1 MNPDVFGVYVH
12 IPFCVHKCNYC
23 DFLSFPGDGDAHR
36 EYTKAVLQE
45 IEGLDEDRRQ
55 VDSLFFGGGTPSA
68 IDSSLIVSMVE
79 ALKNKFS
86 FSKDAEITI
95 ECNPGTLTDEKASD
109 YIRCGINRIS
119 FGLQSTDNKVLK
131 MLGRIHT
138 YEDFTQS
145 LDIARRAGFT
155 NISADIMSA
164 LPGQSVNDYVNTLNT
179 VAGLGL
185 QHISAY
191 SLIVEE
197 DTHLYEHLKDYP
209 PLPDEDAERNM
220 YHVTEDILAG
230 AGFYRY
236 EISNYAKPGFESRH
250 NKSYWELT
258 DYIGLGLGAS
268 GFYKGKRY
276 SNTSDFKT
284 YIDGTAK
291 GGASFIRE
299 VEESSVRDRIEEYMF
314 LGLRKMEGVSYSEFL
329 KIFGQDIHS
338 IYADVISKGIKQ
350 GLLEE
355 YNNPAEGGVYLKLTS
370 YGIDVSN
377 TVMSEFIID

>member
-23 DFLSFPGDGDAHR
+23 DFLSFPGTGDAHM

-197 DTHLYEHLKDYP
+197 ETHLYEHLKDYP

-250 NKSYWELT
+250 NISYWELT

-291 GGASFIRE
+291 GEVSFIRE

-338 IYADVISKGIKQ
+338 IYADVINKGIKQ

>member
-23 DFLSFPGDGDAHR
+23 DFLSFPGTGDAHM

-55 VDSLFFGGGTPSA
+55 VASLFFGGGTPSA

-95 ECNPGTLTDEKASD
+95 ECNPGTLTNEKASD

-138 YEDFTQS
+138 YEDFIQS

-230 AGFYRY
+230 AGFHRY

-250 NKSYWELT
+250 NISYWELT

-291 GGASFIRE
+291 GEVSFIRE

-338 IYADVISKGIKQ
+338 IYADVINKGIKQ

>member
-23 DFLSFPGDGDAHR
+23 DFLSFPGTGDAHM

-45 IEGLDEDRRQ
+45 IEGLDEDKRQ

-197 DTHLYEHLKDYP
+197 DTHLYNHLKDYP

-276 SNTSDFKT
+276 SNTSDYKT

-299 VEESSVRDRIEEYMF
+299 VEESSVKDRIEEYMF

>member
-23 DFLSFPGDGDAHR
+23 DFLSFPGTGDAHM

-250 NKSYWELT
+250 NISYWELT

-291 GGASFIRE
+291 GEVSFIRE

-338 IYADVISKGIKQ
+338 IYADVINKGIKQ

>member
-23 DFLSFPGDGDAHR
+23 DFLSFPAAGDAHR
-36 EYTKAVLQE
+36 AYTKAVLQE
-45 IEGLDEDRRQ
+45 IEKLDEDRRQ
-55 VDSLFFGGGTPSA
+55 VASLFFGGGTPSA
-68 IDSSLIVSMVE
+68 IDSSLIVSIVE

-95 ECNPGTLTDEKASD
+95 ECNPGTLTNEKASD

-164 LPGQSVNDYVNTLNT
+164 LPGQSVNDYTNTLNT
-179 VAGLGL
+179 VAELGL

-230 AGFYRY
+230 AGFHRY
-236 EISNYAKPGFESRH
+236 EISNYAKPGYESRH

-284 YIDGTAK
+284 YIEGTAK
-291 GGASFIRE
+291 GEMSFIRE

-355 YNNPAEGGVYLKLTS
+355 YNNPADGGVYLKLTS